1 MKRSLRDYL
10 MTLCLAVLIFTIV
23 AIFLIQAAEGLMQ
36 DVVTKIG
43 SEGTETV
50 EEVPEPTKPAEPQTA
65 PSAGE
70 TPEQDITATFLLL
83 GLDYK
88 EKNADAIF
96 LVGLN
101 ATKKQAAV
109 ALIPSNTVVPE
120 NGNKYKLGELY
131 SSRGITFYKEFVQQE
146 TGIMADFYAAMP
158 MSALSNLVDF
168 LGGIQYTVPENMN
181 YYDPAQNLKI
191 NLQAGSQKLN
201 GDQVIQMLA
210 YRGYSGKDTAREDTH
225 LSFVKAFC
233 TTFLVPANL
242 SRASAIMNNMYYNCE
257 TDFEEANLKELGEV
271 MFNFSTYS
279 QTYSRVPGAK
289 SGSFYA
295 ISTSRAK
302 AMFEVYQ

>member
-50 EEVPEPTKPAEPQTA
+50 EKVPEPTKPADPQPA
-65 PSAGE
+65 PSE
-70 TPEQDITATFLLL
+70 TTEKDVTATFLLL

-158 MSALSNLVDF
+158 TSALSNLIDF

-181 YYDPAQNLKI
+181 YYDPTQNLKI

-201 GDQVIQMLA
+201 GDQVIQLLS
-210 YRGYSGKDTAREDTH
+210 YRGYSGKDTAREDTQ
-225 LSFVKAFC
+225 LSFVKSFC
-233 TTFLVPANL
+233 STFLVPANL
-242 SRASAIMNNMYYNCE
+242 PRASAIMNNMYYNCE
-257 TDFEEANLKELGEV
+257 TDFEEADLKELGEM
-271 MFNFSTYS
+271 MFNFSTFS
-279 QTYSRVPGAK
+279 QTYTRVPGAK

-302 AMFEVYQ
+302 SMFEVYQ

>member
-1 MKRSLRDYL
+1 

-36 DVVTKIG
+36 DVVSKIG

-50 EEVPEPTKPAEPQTA
+50 EEVPEPTPPVEPETI

-70 TPEQDITATFLLL
+70 VPEQDATATFLLL
-83 GLDYK
+83 GLDYQ
-88 EKNADAIF
+88 ETNADAIF

-109 ALIPSNTVVPE
+109 VLIPSNTVVPE

-131 SSRGITFYKEFVQQE
+131 SSRGISFYKDFVNQE

-158 MSALSNLVDF
+158 MSALSNLIDF
-168 LGGIQYTVPENMN
+168 LGGIQYQVPENMH
-181 YYDPAQNLKI
+181 YYDPTQNLKI
-191 NLQAGSQKLN
+191 NLQAGSQMLT
-201 GDQVIQMLA
+201 GDQVIQLLC
-210 YRGYSGKDTAREDTH
+210 YRGYSGKETAREDTH
-225 LSFVKAFC
+225 LNFVKSFC
-233 TTFLVPANL
+233 ATFLVPANL
-242 SRASAIMNNMYYNCE
+242 PRASAIMNNMYYNCE
-257 TDFEEANLKELGEV
+257 TDFEEADLKELGEM

-279 QTYSRVPGAK
+279 QTYTRVPGAK

-302 AMFEVYQ
+302 SMFEVYQ